1 MSSLALAQPDGSIV
15 GGEELARPIRA
26 RIREAREHRRQ
37 FEPIWQSNMAFAA
50 GQHWLVTTGRTAR
63 VLQHIRDV
71 DPTYKGRELYSS
83 DRITEFRML
92 ALGELGGEDDRPELL
107 LNRDDQHSEDFQVE
121 ANRAMSFGWEQE
133 WKGDEALAMADQL
146 AVDLG
151 TSAVRVRFDS
161 TAGKPKE
168 EQWPHLNGKPLLD
181 KEGAYEKASAAV
193 QAGQQLEM
201 KPLNEGRICWEP
213 LSAFNLLAPPG
224 VVHERYFPWEAV
236 IRPTPLE
243 DVRDE
248 FGEIAGDLSE
258 DGDIASTLGVASTG
272 NVGSEFAAVAQG
284 RQTRLRGH
292 VWLITYY
299 ERPTSKNPKGR
310 VLHFAGNDLKLLRV
324 ENELPYCA
332 PDGVTYR
339 SGISYFHWWR
349 VTGRFWSRAL
359 VEALKEGQ
367 RGLNRLGSYS
377 DEIIK
382 KGLPYVL
389 VPEGPQEQALKQSSV
404 PFEVIKFPPGQG
416 APQPVQGIGP
426 GPWIQQRAEEITN
439 DLERAAGIRA
449 ASLGEN
455 PANVDTYA
463 ALAKLSEADQVK
475 RNRIRTERK
484 LSICQLVED
493 SVYDIKTYWGPD
505 KHLML
510 SGDEGKIEATTFDAT
525 KIPVFYIVQ
534 PAKGTVKPRS
544 QAAELQKVED
554 LWHAALNAGAV
565 PMRPDVWLKW
575 YADSLAAGEALDL
588 PESPGD
594 VHAEKAERENHQ
606 LLSGDGDA
614 PQVSEY
620 DPIEVHVPIHR
631 KAQIEAEQ
639 AGDAGAWDRA
649 SEHIQ
654 DHEDAEAEKIRAQAA
669 EQAGTVAA
677 QTVTGGEQAAPPLE
691 GPPPPSTSGSGP
703 SPGMSTPSDA
713 AAAGPMPEAGGPL
726 PMGVP
731 GALPS
736 QPINVTIPMINIP
749 PAEVSEQLPPQI
761 NVTPDIRIGSRH
773 VEFVRD
779 EHGMITDAIVTDADE
794 PPALDEPMLP

>member
-1 MSSLALAQPDGSIV
+1 MSSLAIASPDGTMTA
-15 GGEELARPIRA
+15 GEELARPIRKQ
-26 RIREAREHRRQ
+26 IREAREHRKQ

-50 GQHWLVTTGRTAR
+50 GQHWLVTTGRFAR
-63 VLQHIRDV
+63 VLQHVRDV
-71 DPTYKGRELYSS
+71 DPAYKGRELYSS

-92 ALGELGGEDDRPELL
+92 ALGEMGGEDDRPELL
-107 LNRDDQHSEDFQVE
+107 LQRDDVASEDYQAE
-121 ANRAMSFGWEQE
+121 ANRAVGFGWDQE
-133 WKGDEALAMADQL
+133 WEGDEAIAMSDQL
-146 AVDLG
+146 CVDLG
-151 TSAVRVRFDS
+151 TSAIRCRFDS
-161 TAGKPKE
+161 AAGKPKE
-168 EQWPHLNGKPLLD
+168 ESYPHLNGKPILL
-181 KEGAYEKASAAV
+181 KENAYEETAAAV
-193 QAGQQLEM
+193 QAGAQVEM
-201 KPLNEGRICWEP
+201 KPLNEGRIRWEP
-213 LSAFNLLAPPG
+213 LSAFNILVPPG

-236 IRPTPLE
+236 IRPMPLQA
-243 DVRDE
+243 VKDE
-248 FGEIAGDLSE
+248 FGDVAADLEE

-272 NVGSEFAAVAQG
+272 NAGSEFAAVAQG

-299 ERPTSKNPKGR
+299 ERPTKKQPQGR
-310 VLHFAGNDLKLLRV
+310 VFHFAGSDLKLLRV
-324 ENELPYCA
+324 EQELPYVS
-332 PDGVTYR
+332 PDGTTYR

-389 VPEGPQEQALKQSSV
+389 VPDGTPQQSELKRSAI
-404 PFEVIKFPPGQG
+404 PFEVVPYTPGQG

-426 GPWIQQRAEEITN
+426 GAWIQQRAEEITN

-484 LSICQLVED
+484 AAICQLVED

-510 SGDEGKIEATTFDAT
+510 AGDEGKIEAHTFDAT
-525 KIPVFYIVQ
+525 KIPTGYIVQ

-565 PMRPDVWLKW
+565 PLRPDVWLKW
-575 YADSLAAGEALDL
+575 YADSLDAGEALDL
-588 PESPGD
+588 PDSPGD

-606 LLSGDGDA
+606 LLSGDG
-614 PQVSEY
+614 PMPEVSEY
-620 DPIEVHVPIHR
+620 DPIAVHLPIHR

-639 AGDAGAWDRA
+639 SLDAGAWDRA
-649 SEHIQ
+649 AEHIQ
-654 DHEDAEAEKIRAQAA
+654 AHEMAEEEKIRAQAQA
-669 EQAGTVAA
+669 QAGLVAA
-677 QTVTGGEQAAPPLE
+677 QTVIGGENAAPPMQAE
-691 GPPPPSTSGSGP
+691 APMAPTEPQGGKSSG
-703 SPGMSTPSDA
+703 
-713 AAAGPMPEAGGPL
+713 
-726 PMGVP
+726 
-731 GALPS
+731 
-736 QPINVTIPMINIP
+736 
-749 PAEVSEQLPPQI
+749 
-761 NVTPDIRIGSRH
+761 
-773 VEFVRD
+773 
-779 EHGMITDAIVTDADE
+779 
-794 PPALDEPMLP
+794 